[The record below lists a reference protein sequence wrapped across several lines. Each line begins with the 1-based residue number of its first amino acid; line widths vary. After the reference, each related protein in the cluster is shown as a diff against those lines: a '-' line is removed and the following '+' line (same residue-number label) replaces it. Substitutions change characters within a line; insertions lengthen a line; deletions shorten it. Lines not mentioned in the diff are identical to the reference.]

1 MKIRLL
7 LSALAWLS
15 TVCCAPGQDAKP
27 APSPPPIAL
36 SYPFT
41 DGMAMFSIPAYVES
55 AATPFYAYGGE
66 PLWLPVTARA
76 PLGTH
81 LRIFA
86 DVTQQAGSIAV
97 PWQRNTPVGEEIVF
111 DDRTSIGV
119 SCELP
124 ALRVVQRKTRVSV
137 TLHTEPKMANYPGG
151 LVVNGFVYPREE
163 PDAWQKQFAA
173 LLARAGIR
181 RVAVFGRWKNTGG
194 FLRNRKVA
202 FDDLGDDWPSKPD
215 AHTLYL
221 GSGVSKAAE
230 NAPLSV
236 PTVFNEVPGVRL
248 VLFEPWDMEVLPP
261 GVYQT
266 VSATGGGVWKVTL
279 PDLFV
284 GGGVNEPHAL
294 EILTT
299 LFEQVLPSR
308 QPATGDN
315 PEPTP
320 NP

>member
-7 LSALAWLS
+7 LSALACLS
-15 TVCCAPGQDAKP
+15 AVCSAPGQDARP
-27 APSPPPIAL
+27 APSPPPVAL

-41 DGMAMFSIPAYVES
+41 DGIAMFSIPPDVEI
-55 AATPFYAYGGE
+55 AAAPFYAYGGE
-66 PLWLPVTARA
+66 PLSLRVTAQA

-86 DVTQQAGSIAV
+86 DITQHAGSIAAL
-97 PWQRNTPVGEEIVF
+97 WQRNTPVSEEIVVN
-111 DDRTSIGV
+111 DRTSLV
-119 SCELP
+119 VACELP

-137 TLHTEPKMANYPGG
+137 TLRTEPKMAGYPGG
-151 LVVNGFVYPREE
+151 LVINGFVYPRDE
-163 PDAWQKQFAA
+163 PDGWQKQFTA
-173 LLARAGIR
+173 LLARSGIR
-181 RVAVFGRWKNTGG
+181 RVAVFGRWKNPGG

-202 FDDLGDDWPSKPD
+202 FDDLGDDWPSRPD
-215 AHTLYL
+215 PHTLYL
-221 GSGVSKAAE
+221 GSGVLKATE

-236 PTVFNEVPGVRL
+236 PPVFHEVPDVRL
-248 VLFEPWDMEVLPP
+248 VLFEPWDTEVLPP

-266 VSATGGGVWKVTL
+266 AGATGGGIWKVTL

-284 GGGVNEPHAL
+284 GAGLNEPHAL

-308 QPATGDN
+308 PPATGDN